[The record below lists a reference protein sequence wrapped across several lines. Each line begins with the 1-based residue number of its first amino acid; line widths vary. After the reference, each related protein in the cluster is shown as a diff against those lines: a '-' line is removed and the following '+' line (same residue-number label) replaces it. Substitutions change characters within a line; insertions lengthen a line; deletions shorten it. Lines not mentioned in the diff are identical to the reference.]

1 MVTFYV
7 KVVAVIIIY
16 IYSTEIFEWT
26 AFSQECTKKNNPNW
40 LTIYPKL
47 LHQKKSLSNTLCKTT
62 HGIFWLIALL

>member
-16 IYSTEIFEWT
+16 IYSTEIFVNCILT
-26 AFSQECTKKNNPNW
+26 GMLKKNNPNW
-40 LTIYPKL
+40 LTISPKL